1 MSPWK
6 KKIIF
11 ISYDYGSAI
20 SGDLKKVIDFY
31 NWGGKHGE
39 GDNCDNLGN
48 AYDILGDL
56 KKIRPYRVY
65 IMSKDLI

>member
-1 MSPWK
+1 M
-6 KKIIF
+6 
-11 ISYDYGSAI
+11 GR
-20 SGDLKKVIDFY
+20 VT
-31 NWGGKHGE
+31 
-39 GDNCDNLGN
+39 NCDNLCN